1 MNMNYKNIFLKV
13 VVFLCFVSI
22 SFGQDYKDIF
32 ISIGTGPI
40 DGVFYPA
47 GTAISEIIKKVGY
60 NSSACSTAGSGENID
75 LIIDKK
81 IEMAIAMSDTV
92 YQAYYG
98 VGAYKG
104 KGPIKNLNCI
114 TGSGENI
121 DLIIDKKIE
130 MAIAMSDTVYQ
141 AYYGV
146 GAYKGK
152 GPIKNLNCI
161 TGLHPNYTQIV
172 TLRDSNIKTFKD
184 LKGKRIGI
192 GIYNSGVE
200 LNARLLYE
208 AHNMKYSDSEIIYG
222 TPGELIEQLKNHIL
236 DAIFLTN
243 TVPTDIIYNLSLE
256 MPINFVAI
264 EDEGIEKLR
273 EKWPF
278 FFKEKI
284 TKEDYNIEK
293 DVQTVAVQNLLLINF
308 VAIEDEGIEKL
319 REKWPF
325 FFKEKITKEDYN
337 IEKDVQTVAVQ
348 NLLLVDRNLPEGIV
362 YDITKAFFENIEEV
376 RCSNLGIRRNVSLEN
391 YNKNVGIPFHKG
403 ALKYYKDKGII

>member
-32 ISIGTGPI
+32 ISVGTGPI

-47 GTAISEIIKKVGY
+47 GTAISEIIKKIGY
-60 NSSACSTAGSGENID
+60 NSSACSTA
-75 LIIDKK
+75 
-81 IEMAIAMSDTV
+81 
-92 YQAYYG
+92 
-98 VGAYKG
+98 
-104 KGPIKNLNCI
+104 
-114 TGSGENI
+114 GSGENI

-208 AHNMKYSDSEIIYG
+208 AHDMKYSDSEIIYG

-273 EKWPF
+273 KKWPF
-278 FFKEKI
+278 FF
-284 TKEDYNIEK
+284 
-293 DVQTVAVQNLLLINF
+293 
-308 VAIEDEGIEKL
+308 
-319 REKWPF
+319 R
-325 FFKEKITKEDYN
+325 EKITKEDYN

-376 RCSNLGIRRNVSLEN
+376 RCSNLGIRRNVFLEN
-391 YNKNVGIPFHKG
+391 YNKNVDIPFHKG
-403 ALKYYKDKGII
+403 ALKYYKDKGIIQKN